1 MALNFGLGFGFRGND
16 LGLGKA
22 VNGLSRD
29 FRTLGKEMLGL
40 QRLQTMLSALS
51 FERLGDLGDKLKT
64 LGTGG
69 QELTS
74 SIESTFTAFDKETR
88 KLGATLGY
96 TGKELTRFKKQ
107 SSSMAYG
114 LNIGA
119 DEAGKAIYGFEA
131 TVGKMKAA
139 DILKDMGVDS
149 AATLAKLGVVAGV
162 SGDKFGY
169 SLLQMGK
176 KVNPKAVAT
185 ITDMLTKFGQDAG
198 DAALGLGKVDEI
210 TSILSTRKMLGDS
223 PEQLA
228 AFGKGIVATAQAFR
242 TVTGNGEKAMETA
255 LGLATALTEGKKGF
269 ADLKAGAVAALH
281 ESTLGLA
288 KAGPGIEAAFNAMSE
303 SPEVFLKKFAT
314 AVGGLSDGDAKAAV
328 DLFRAHA
335 SSAFGASGDE
345 IVKMLQTA
353 EGRLALTTV
362 DVGQMVADSAQATGK
377 LAKEGFTTGI
387 TAAEAFERQQQG
399 FLQRFR
405 GLATVS
411 TNQFL
416 AESQASFNSFGAK
429 MEKVA
434 ADGGPLGLV
443 LGKLADIQK
452 FGAKGLFPA
461 NLQGP
466 LAALGTAAET
476 LTAPLAKL
484 RALGINLLSPFGALV
499 GVFAGLGAELMSN
512 YLTIEDQVGPTLDEM
527 GVSAGERTSII
538 ARMALEKTGKEIIVF
553 MKNKLPGYLETGIKF
568 ISNFARKIL
577 SGGLFGDGAITGDKD
592 TDAILNAVIFTL
604 KEAFGKALAFAK
616 EMFSGFMSGLMGEK
630 IDPKAGDATVI
641 GGAVGTMLHDA
652 LVFAFDETKKALSGM
667 WAGLMG
673 DPLAEDAGTSESLGH
688 DLGKT
693 LRAAFDFALG
703 ELKTYMADWWTRM
716 GEIWDDPSMTFGE
729 KVDAWFGESLP
740 LLIAGAIIGLTVFGP
755 IIAAFASLAGF
766 LFKLAFTALWEHSL
780 KQVFIQIATKMW
792 GWFVGFGKFLLNGIG
807 TVIRTLASVLWNVL
821 TTVFRTIV
829 AGISAA
835 GLIVIAAF
843 VAFFVGMFEM
853 AKQEGDTFA
862 QTWDRM
868 WDDIGN
874 TVVAYGEHILNF
886 LSYIGQNTLTFFENV
901 GAHISNFF
909 TAGFDIV
916 YNAFAV
922 VFNFVREYTNKLAT
936 LISAPLTSIIQTIGD
951 LLVGLGKTISESPGL
966 AKFFGIDAATIAN
979 IKKAGEWLQST
990 KKNDVAAALSDPKM
1004 ESRISTPRAIKAY
1017 RGLDADKI
1025 ASISSREFSYDRDA
1039 NNKVTPEELA
1049 QGRKDYAAFKAK
1061 NAKTAVPDLTP
1072 TGSGVL
1078 SGKAGNGTDTAE
1090 WVMLQSTNKENSAA
1104 LVAAVENPKW
1114 AEEQRAEAAKQTAI
1128 LATIA
1133 QILQENRNP
1142 TAAAGTRAKARSPA
1156 SSVASTSP
1164 PAPLYS
1170 NSARRPPA

>member
-1 MALNFGLGFGFRGND
+1 MALNFGLGFSFRGND

-22 VNGLSRD
+22 ITGLSRD
-29 FRTLGKEMLGL
+29 FRSLGKEMLGL

-74 SIESTFTAFDKETR
+74 SIEGTFTAFDKETR

-119 DEAGKAIYGFEA
+119 DQAGKAIYGFEA
-131 TVGKMKAA
+131 TVGKMKAS

-149 AATLAKLGVVAGV
+149 AATLAKLAEVAGV

-176 KVNPKAVAT
+176 KVDPKAVST
-185 ITDMLTKFGQDAG
+185 ITDMLTKFGTDAG

-303 SPEVFLKKFAT
+303 SPEVFLKQFAT
-314 AVGGLSDGDAKAAV
+314 AVGGLSDGDAAAAV
-328 DLFRAHA
+328 ELFRAHA

-362 DVGQMVADSAQATGK
+362 DVGKMVAESAQATGK

-452 FGAKGLFPA
+452 FGAKGIFPA

-512 YLTIEDQVGPTLDEM
+512 YLTIEDQVGPALEKM
-527 GVSAGERTSII
+527 GLTAGERTSII

-553 MKNKLPGYLETGIKF
+553 MKEKLPGYLETGIKF

-592 TDAILNAVIFTL
+592 TDAILKAVMFTL
-604 KEAFGKALAFAK
+604 KEAFTKALAFAK

-630 IDPKAGDATVI
+630 VDPEAGDATVI

-652 LVFAFDETKKALSGM
+652 LVFAFGEAKKALTGM

-673 DPLAEDAGTSESLGH
+673 DPLAKDAGTSESLGH
-688 DLGKT
+688 SLGET
-693 LRAAFDFALG
+693 LRVAFDFALE
-703 ELKTYMADWWTRM
+703 ELKTYMAGWWDRM
-716 GEIWDDPSMTFGE
+716 VVIWDDPSMTFEE
-729 KVDAWFGESLP
+729 KMKAWFGESLP
-740 LLIAGAIIGLTVFGP
+740 LLIAGAILSLTFLGP
-755 IIAAFASLAGF
+755 IMAAFASVFASIAGGVVK
-766 LFKLAFTALWEHSL
+766 LGFKLLWWGLKKVFTSIGPRLLTMVGNWGQLLWHGI
-780 KQVFIQIATKMW
+780 KQVFLYIAGSITAAAAI
-792 GWFVGFGKFLLNGIG
+792 V
-807 TVIRTLASVLWNVL
+807 
-821 TTVFRTIV
+821 IV
-829 AGISAA
+829 AF
-835 GLIVIAAF
+835 AAF
-843 VAFFVGMFEM
+843 FAGMFAM
-853 AKQEGDTFA
+853 AQQEGDSFGE
-862 QTWDRM
+862 TWDRM
-868 WDDIGN
+868 WNNIFL
-874 TVVAYGEHILNF
+874 TVEWYGDHIWNF
-886 LSYIGQNTLTFFENV
+886 LSYIGRNTLTFFENV
-901 GAHISNFF
+901 GVHIANFF
-909 TAGFDIV
+909 TGGFDVV
-916 YNAFAV
+916 YNAFAF
-922 VFNFVREYTNKLAT
+922 VFNFIREQSNKLAT
-936 LISAPLTSIIQTIGD
+936 LISSPLTSIIQTIGD

-966 AKFFGIDAATIAN
+966 AKFFGIDSATIAN
-979 IKKAGEWLQST
+979 IKKAGAWLQST
-990 KKNDVAAALSDPKM
+990 KKSDVAAALANPDKM
-1004 ESRISTPRAIKAY
+1004 EMRIKDPLATKAY
-1017 RGLDADKI
+1017 RSLDDGKI
-1025 ASISSREFSYDRDA
+1025 TSLGARMLDMNGPEKVLGASAAEI
-1039 NNKVTPEELA
+1039 A
-1049 QGRKDYAAFKAK
+1049 QGKKDFAAFKAK
-1061 NAKTAVPDLTP
+1061 NAETAAPSKKKGLPDLAM
-1072 TGSGVL
+1072 GDGVL
-1078 SGKAGNGTDTAE
+1078 ADKGGPAD
-1090 WVMLQSTNKENSAA
+1090 WVSVASANKENSAA
-1104 LVAAVENPKW
+1104 VVSALENPKW
-1114 AEEQRAEAAKQTAI
+1114 AADQITEAAKQTAI
-1128 LATIA
+1128 LETIA
-1133 QILQENRNP
+1133 RVLQENRNS
-1142 TAAAGTRAKARSPA
+1142 TAAAGATTKARGPSPA
-1156 SSVASTSP
+1156 TDLASTSP
-1164 PAPLYS
+1164 PANYRLRS
-1170 NSARRPPA
+1170 NP

>member
-74 SIESTFTAFDKETR
+74 SIEGTFTAFDKETR
-88 KLGATLGY
+88 KLGATMGY

-107 SSSMAYG
+107 ASSMAYG
-114 LNIGA
+114 MNIGA
-119 DEAGKAIYGFEA
+119 DQAGKAIYGFEA
-131 TVGKMKAA
+131 TVGKMKAS

-149 AATLAKLGVVAGV
+149 AATLAKLAEVAGV

-176 KVNPKAVAT
+176 KVDPKAVST
-185 ITDMLTKFGQDAG
+185 ITDMLTKFGTDAG

-210 TSILSTRKMLGDS
+210 TSILSKRKMLGDS

-303 SPEVFLKKFAT
+303 SPEVFLKQFAT
-314 AVGGLSDGDAKAAV
+314 AVGGLSDGDAAAAV
-328 DLFRAHA
+328 ELFRAHA
-335 SSAFGASGDE
+335 SSAFGESGDE

-362 DVGQMVADSAQATGK
+362 DVGKMVADSAKATGN

-452 FGAKGLFPA
+452 FGAKGIFPA

-476 LTAPLAKL
+476 LTGPLAKL
-484 RALGINLLSPFGALV
+484 RSIGINLFSPGGVLV
-499 GVFAGLGAELMSN
+499 AGFAGLGADLLSN
-512 YLTIEDQVGPTLDEM
+512 YLTIEDQVGPTLEKM
-527 GVSAGERTSII
+527 GVSAGERTSIV

-553 MKNKLPGYLETGIKF
+553 MKEKLPGYLETGIKF

-703 ELKTYMADWWTRM
+703 ELKTYMADWWTKM
-716 GEIWDDPSMTFGE
+716 GEIWDDPSMTFEE

-740 LLIAGAIIGLTVFGP
+740 LLIAGSILAVTFLGP
-755 IIAAFASLAGF
+755 ITAALISAFTTISVTLLKLLGPWMWKNAVWPALKFLAKNLWRGFTWIIEGVIGAITAPIAIVLAAFL
-766 LFKLAFTALWEHSL
+766 
-780 KQVFIQIATKMW
+780 
-792 GWFVGFGKFLLNGIG
+792 
-807 TVIRTLASVLWNVL
+807 
-821 TTVFRTIV
+821 
-829 AGISAA
+829 
-835 GLIVIAAF
+835 
-843 VAFFVGMFEM
+843 AFFVGMFTM
-853 AKQEGDTFA
+853 AEQEGDTFA

-874 TVVAYGEHILNF
+874 TVVAFGEHILNF
-886 LSYIGQNTLTFFENV
+886 LSYIGQNTLTFFENI
-901 GAHISNFF
+901 GAHIANFF
-909 TAGFDIV
+909 MAGFDVV

-922 VFNFVREYTNKLAT
+922 VFNFIREQSNKLAT

-966 AKFFGIDAATIAN
+966 AKFFGIDSATIAN

-990 KKNDVAAALSDPKM
+990 KKNDVAAALANPAMIERSV
-1004 ESRISTPRAIKAY
+1004 STPLAIKAY

-1072 TGSGVL
+1072 TGSGGL
-1078 SGKAGNGTDTAE
+1078 SGKAGNGTDIAE
-1090 WVMLQSTNKENSAA
+1090 WVMLQNTNKENSAA
-1104 LVAAVENPKW
+1104 LLAAFENPKW
-1114 AEEQRAEAAKQTAI
+1114 VVDQITESAKQTAI

-1133 QILQENRNP
+1133 KILQED
-1142 TAAAGTRAKARSPA
+1142 RASPDRARSRGPSPA
-1156 SSVASTSP
+1156 ANAGRVSP
-1164 PAPLYS
+1164 PAPLS
-1170 NSARRPPA
+1170 PPLR